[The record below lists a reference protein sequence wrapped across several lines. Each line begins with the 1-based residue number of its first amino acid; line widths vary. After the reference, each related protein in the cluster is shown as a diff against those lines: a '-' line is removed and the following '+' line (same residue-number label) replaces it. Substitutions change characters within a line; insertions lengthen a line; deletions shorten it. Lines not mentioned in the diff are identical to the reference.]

1 MTLTSAG
8 RLLIGTTTD
17 NTVDRLQISGNIRL
31 NTGYVQVINSSNAG
45 LYLNNTAVQ
54 WQVYNNTS
62 NQFIINNGAGTTAL
76 TLLYDTGAATFSSSV
91 TAGSTTT
98 IGSQLTSR
106 ADYGAGITF
115 TNAKTDASD
124 IRNFRIVSDQTVY
137 QDFQIQKSTT
147 LGGSTYSNLLYFAPT
162 GAATFSSSVTV
173 GGAINVGTSGS
184 LQINAGTAATPLIT
198 QTTNYTE
205 IYRRNDGVGIYLGGT
220 GDPANY
226 YDNTT
231 HYFRST
237 GGVTEKMR
245 ITSAGRLLLGT
256 TTDNTVDRLQIAGS
270 VKSTGNIVSNGGS
283 FFTNDNGRYGWGA
296 GSTYMDGDA
305 ANGYVRF
312 FTAGSERMRITSGGN
327 VGIGVTPSA
336 WNFFTAMQIG
346 NTSYATFANRVYI
359 GSNWYFGTGD
369 KYIASD
375 YATLYQQA
383 SGEHKWYN
391 APSGVAGNTIG
402 FTQAM
407 TLNANG
413 NLGIGTTLPSAP
425 LTVLANASAV
435 NARFLGRSSDG
446 FAFLTFRNNA
456 DNATNGEIGI
466 SDAQNMLFYAGGSE
480 RMRITS
486 GGEVYIAGTTDQ
498 GAYNLQVNGTGVWGA
513 GAYVNGS
520 DIRLKENISPIKTA
534 LEYVNKMNPISFK
547 YKESYSKDQNIQ
559 PGFIAQELKEL
570 FKDEIWVN
578 GIVSE
583 GTDYLNVAYQN
594 IIPLL
599 TKAIQ
604 EQQIQSR

>member
-1 MTLTSAG
+1 
-8 RLLIGTTTD
+8 
-17 NTVDRLQISGNIRL
+17 
-31 NTGYVQVINSSNAG
+31 
-45 LYLNNTAVQ
+45 
-54 WQVYNNTS
+54 
-62 NQFIINNGAGTTAL
+62 
-76 TLLYDTGAATFSSSV
+76 
-91 TAGSTTT
+91 
-98 IGSQLTSR
+98 
-106 ADYGAGITF
+106 
-115 TNAKTDASD
+115 
-124 IRNFRIVSDQTVY
+124 
-137 QDFQIQKSTT
+137 
-147 LGGSTYSNLLYFAPT
+147 
-162 GAATFSSSVTV
+162 
-173 GGAINVGTSGS
+173 
-184 LQINAGTAATPLIT
+184 
-198 QTTNYTE
+198 
-205 IYRRNDGVGIYLGGT
+205 
-220 GDPANY
+220 
-226 YDNTT
+226 
-231 HYFRST
+231 
-237 GGVTEKMR
+237 
-245 ITSAGRLLLGT
+245 
-256 TTDNTVDRLQIAGS
+256 
-270 VKSTGNIVSNGGS
+270 
-283 FFTNDNGRYGWGA
+283 
-296 GSTYMDGDA
+296 
-305 ANGYVRF
+305 
-312 FTAGSERMRITSGGN
+312 MRITSGGN

-604 EQQIQSR
+604 EQQIQIENLKSKLN